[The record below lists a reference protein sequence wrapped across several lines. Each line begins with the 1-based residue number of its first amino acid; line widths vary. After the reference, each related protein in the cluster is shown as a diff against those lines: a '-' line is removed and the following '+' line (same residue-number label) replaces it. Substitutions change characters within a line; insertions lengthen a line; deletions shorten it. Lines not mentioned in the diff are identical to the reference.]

1 MIGNRCEVL
10 SVVDLI
16 MGLLEE
22 GAGGHN
28 GEAVVADVGS
38 HLWVGE

>member
-1 MIGNRCEVL
+1 MIGNRCEVP

-16 MGLLEE
+16 VGLLVE

-28 GEAVVADVGS
+28 GEAVVADVRS

>member
-1 MIGNRCEVL
+1 MIGDRCEVP

-16 MGLLEE
+16 VGLLVK